1 MNSELREMNS
11 ELREMKF
18 GLREMNFELRE
29 MNFELRE
36 MNFELREMNFGLR
49 ELKFGLRE
57 INLSCEVLDSQS
69 HRRILFGSFRHP
81 HLTWMSIAG
90 ARAPVYSQLYIT
102 DQNAHNADH
111 FQLC

>member
-1 MNSELREMNS
+1 MITKVRTRRRKFQLSEMNSELREMNS

-18 GLREMNFELRE
+18 GLRE

-69 HRRILFGSFRHP
+69 HRNIRNKKNKKTITKRVMQP
-81 HLTWMSIAG
+81 
-90 ARAPVYSQLYIT
+90 AREIFQFIFVLN
-102 DQNAHNADH
+102 QNS
-111 FQLC
+111 

>member
-1 MNSELREMNS
+1 MITKVRTRRRKFQLSEMNS

-18 GLREMNFELRE
+18 G
-29 MNFELRE
+29 LRE

-69 HRRILFGSFRHP
+69 HRTLCFSFYFSLFLPLSLSLFSRSP
-81 HLTWMSIAG
+81 PPLG
-90 ARAPVYSQLYIT
+90 ACSAFLS
-102 DQNAHNADH
+102 
-111 FQLC
+111 

>member
-1 MNSELREMNS
+1 MITKVRTRRRKFQLSEMNS

-18 GLREMNFELRE
+18 G
-29 MNFELRE
+29 LRE

-69 HRRILFGSFRHP
+69 HRSTCMMISTR
-81 HLTWMSIAG
+81 
-90 ARAPVYSQLYIT
+90 VKK
-102 DQNAHNADH
+102 
-111 FQLC
+111 

>member
-1 MNSELREMNS
+1 MITKVRTRRRKFQLSEMNS

-18 GLREMNFELRE
+18 G
-29 MNFELRE
+29 LRE

-69 HRRILFGSFRHP
+69 HRNPGYTVQGIYYSTVVVKIRDYYSHKSFAISPSRNKYH
-81 HLTWMSIAG
+81 
-90 ARAPVYSQLYIT
+90 
-102 DQNAHNADH
+102 
-111 FQLC
+111 